1 MIDILRRS
9 CSSRHPIQ
17 NKFLQLQSKLLALE
31 RSRAQLEMRRRS
43 DSISPLDSP
52 KFSCNLN
59 DLRSPGSSMEAMY
72 KDGDG
77 LLSSAAI
84 DEITSR
90 HNLSPIKNRF
100 ALKPS
105 LASNVHLLQKTP
117 VKQQSTMAS
126 MIPRSVP
133 DKGNNFKTVLS
144 PRKHQMRDVEAQTIL
159 TPLRKS
165 ARTTAS
171 EVEYTEEKVAELLLQ
186 DESVAFVS
194 NPVSF
199 CLWRKQLLIDSFYNC
214 STSNLHRR
222 NEIVTREIE
231 KEMRNAK

>member
-1 MIDILRRS
+1 MDLVAVMLDILRRS

-17 NKFLQLQSKLLALE
+17 NKFLQLQSKLMALE

-59 DLRSPGSSMEAMY
+59 DLRSPGSSMEALY

-77 LLSSAAI
+77 LLSNAAI

-90 HNLSPIKNRF
+90 HNLSPVKNRY

-105 LASNVHLLQKTP
+105 LASNAHFLLQKTP
-117 VKQQSTMAS
+117 VKQQQQSTMS
-126 MIPRSVP
+126 RIPRSVP
-133 DKGNNFKTVLS
+133 DSGNNFKTILS
-144 PRKHQMRDVEAQTIL
+144 PRKHQMRDLDAQTVL

-165 ARTTAS
+165 ARNGNQS
-171 EVEYTEEKVAELLLQ
+171 ESEYTEEKVAELLLQ

-194 NPVSF
+194 NPVSEYICYF
-199 CLWRKQLLIDSFYNC
+199 CCFIF
-214 STSNLHRR
+214 
-222 NEIVTREIE
+222 V
-231 KEMRNAK
+231 